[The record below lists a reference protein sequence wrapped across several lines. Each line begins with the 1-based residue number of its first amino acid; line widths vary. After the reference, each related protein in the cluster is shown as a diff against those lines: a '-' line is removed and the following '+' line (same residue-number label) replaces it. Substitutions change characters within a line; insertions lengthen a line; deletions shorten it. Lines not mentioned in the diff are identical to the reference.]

1 MQQVKF
7 IFLITISFLI
17 TTVGFS
23 QKASDDFSGKWKT
36 EEGGTIEITKK
47 DAGFQGVGVST
58 RKVVVKDLQF
68 KNGKWVSEISNP
80 LKDITANGEFILEG
94 NKLKIIARKSFF
106 SKTLYW
112 VRL

>member
-7 IFLITISFLI
+7 IILISISFLI
-17 TTVGFS
+17 TTVSFS